1 MLFII
6 KTKKLINVE
15 LDNAFDGIEEE
26 GEELIPLIEIY
37 Q

>member
-1 MLFII
+1 
-6 KTKKLINVE
+6 LINIE

-37 Q
+37 QQN